1 MVDDGEQSRAMVVVP
16 LTSDGPNRQRHDG
29 GGGPAK
35 HASKCHLQL
44 KSERFRVLS
53 SKKAA
58 RDSDLGF
65 WRVPG
70 FYRNLIKR
78 GFKG

>member
-35 HASKCHLQL
+35 HVTKCHLQL
-44 KSERFRVLS
+44 KREREGER
-53 SKKAA
+53 
-58 RDSDLGF
+58 DLGF
-65 WRVPG
+65 CVGQRL
-70 FYRNLIKR
+70 RE
-78 GFKG
+78 